1 MLKQTKI
8 VCCEKQANKHPTT
21 TATTTLLTLGR
32 LNPRPQVSTS
42 LDV

>member
-1 MLKQTKI
+1 MLKQTKT
-8 VCCEKQANKHPTT
+8 VYCEKQANKQPT
-21 TATTTLLTLGR
+21 AMTTLSTLGR